1 MNNCIVGDGNV
12 FAGNVSM
19 GNGPFR
25 TTISNS
31 RSRNE
36 LKIAGHNIVNVDG
49 KNFEG
54 KNFKITIESDDEDRT
69 TIYSTTGNVNIL
81 CDVKGDV
88 SVNAGRISVGGNVGG
103 NVKLQSGNV
112 TVEENVQGNVRVHAG
127 MVTINGKRKRK
138 PR

>member
-1 MNNCIVGDGNV
+1 MNNCIVGNGNV
-12 FAGNVSM
+12 FANVSM
-19 GNGPFR
+19 GNGPIR

-31 RSRNE
+31 RSQNE
-36 LKIAGHNIVNVDG
+36 LKIDGHNIINVDG

-54 KNFKITIESDDEDRT
+54 KNFKITIESDGENSS
-69 TIYSTTGNVNIL
+69 TIYSETGNVNIL
-81 CDVKGDV
+81 CDVKGNV
-88 SVNAGRISVGGNVGG
+88 SANAGKISVGGSVGG